1 MVCMAMTKKETAL
14 LFLQRAAFGS
24 VEEAFR
30 MVAPDFRHHNPYFA
44 TGADALKVA
53 MAENAIRN
61 ADKRLDVQRSLE
73 DGDFVAI
80 HSRIVLQREQPGMAV
95 VHIFRFEGDQIAE
108 LWDIGQEVPAD
119 TPNADGMF

>member
-1 MVCMAMTKKETAL
+1 MTRKDAAL

-30 MVAPDFRHHNPYFA
+30 MVAPGFRHHNPHFA
-44 TGADALKVA
+44 AGADALKVA

-80 HSRIVLQREQPGMAV
+80 HSRIVLQREQPGVSV
-95 VHIFRFEGDQIAE
+95 VHIFRFEGSKIAE

>member
-1 MVCMAMTKKETAL
+1 MTRKETAL

-30 MVAPDFRHHNPYFA
+30 MVGPGFRHHNPYFA
-44 TGADALKVA
+44 AGADALKVA
-53 MAENAIRN
+53 MAESAIRN

-73 DGDFVAI
+73 DGDYVAI
-80 HSRIVLQREQPGMAV
+80 HSRIVLQREQPGMSV
-95 VHIFRFEGDQIAE
+95 VHIFRFEGEEIAE
-108 LWDIGQEVPAD
+108 FWDIGQEVPAD

>member
-1 MVCMAMTKKETAL
+1 MTKKETAL

-30 MVAPDFRHHNPYFA
+30 MVTADFRHHNPHFEA
-44 TGADALKVA
+44 GALALKVA

-73 DGDFVAI
+73 DGDFVAV
-80 HSRIVLQREQPGMAV
+80 HSRIVLQREQPGIAV
-95 VHIFRFEGDQIAE
+95 VHIFRFEGDKIAE
-108 LWDIGQEVPAD
+108 LWDIGQEVPAE